1 MLKIFVDSRTN
12 CKTNFMKKLFPLL
25 LIVVLSNCSKKEN
38 PNMKGA
44 YLMVSQTQND
54 GSKDTVIN
62 RRQMKIYT
70 DEHVIYAAMRLPDS
84 LASYAV
90 GTYRTEHGN
99 VVEHYYYSSATQ
111 FREDSFHL
119 EIEKTDTGYR
129 QVIEDLPSQGK
140 TVKLTEVYRN
150 VGNSDSTPLNGA
162 WKQTE
167 SFNINTKGDTTSNE
181 NIVQQLKVYQAGHFI
196 WTSTYLSPAKKTQIF
211 FGYGTFQMDG
221 GNKSKETNTLSTYPP
236 LIDSTVNIDVE
247 FMGKDSYK
255 QTIFYPSTNNKSVEI
270 YERLKGRGK

>member
-90 GTYRTEHGN
+90 GTYRTAHGN
-99 VVEHYYYSSATQ
+99 VIEHYYYSSATQ
-111 FREDSFHL
+111 FREDSFYL

-129 QVIEDLPSQGK
+129 QVIADLPSQGK

-211 FGYGTFQMDG
+211 FGYGSFQMDG
-221 GNKSKETNTLSTYPP
+221 GNKAKETNMLSTYPP

>member
-1 MLKIFVDSRTN
+1 
-12 CKTNFMKKLFPLL
+12 MKKLFPLL
-25 LIVVLSNCSKKEN
+25 LIVVLSNCSKKES

-44 YLMVSQTQND
+44 YLMVSQVMND

-62 RRQMKIYT
+62 RRQMKIFT
-70 DEHVIYAAMRLPDS
+70 DEHVIYAAMRFPDS

-90 GTYRTEHGN
+90 GTYRTGDGH
-99 VVEHYYYSSATQ
+99 VMEHYYYSSANQ
-111 FREDSFHL
+111 FTEDSFLL
-119 EIEKTDTGYR
+119 EIEKTDTGYK

-150 VGNSDSTPLNGA
+150 VGNADSTPLNGA

-167 SFNINTKGDTTSNE
+167 SFNINKKGDTTSNE

-221 GNKSKETNTLSTYPP
+221 NNKSKEINTLSTYPP
-236 LIDSTVNIDVE
+236 IIDSTFNIELE

-255 QTIFYPSTNNKSVEI
+255 QTIVYPTRNYKSVEI
-270 YERLKGRGK
+270 YERLKGR

>member
-1 MLKIFVDSRTN
+1 MLKIFVDSHTN
-12 CKTNFMKKLFPLL
+12 CKTNYMKKLFPLL

-44 YLMVSQTQND
+44 YLMVSQTMND
-54 GSKDTVIN
+54 GSKDSAIN

-70 DEHVIYAAMRLPDS
+70 DNHVIYAAMRLPDS

-90 GTYRTEHGN
+90 GTYRTEGGN
-99 VVEHYYYSSATQ
+99 VMEHYYYSSANQ
-111 FREDSFHL
+111 FTEDSFLL
-119 EIEKTDTGYR
+119 EIEKTDTGYK

-150 VGNSDSTPLNGA
+150 VGNPDSTPLNGA

-167 SFNINTKGDTTSNE
+167 VFNISKKGDTTSNE
-181 NIVQQLKVYQAGHFI
+181 NIIQQLKVYQAGHFI
-196 WTSTYLSPAKKTQIF
+196 WTSTYLTPAKKTQIF

-221 GNKSKETNTLSTYPP
+221 NNKAKETNMLSTFPP
-236 LIDSTVNIDVE
+236 LIDSTVNIQVD

-255 QTIFYPSTNNKSVEI
+255 QTIFYPSTNIKSVEI
-270 YERLKGRGK
+270 YERLKGR